1 MIGVFFKT
9 SRLYCSMFNVYGIYK
24 GTVKAVGKVKH
35 VASELLE

>member
-24 GTVKAVGKVKH
+24 GTVKAGEKVKH
-35 VASELLE
+35 VASELLK